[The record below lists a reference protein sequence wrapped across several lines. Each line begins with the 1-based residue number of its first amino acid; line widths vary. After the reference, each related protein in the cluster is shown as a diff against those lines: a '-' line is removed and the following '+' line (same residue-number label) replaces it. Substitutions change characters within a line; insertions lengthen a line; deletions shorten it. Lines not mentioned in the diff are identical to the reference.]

1 MCKRIF
7 ILILIFITLTPIT
20 ITFAYN
26 DDDEYIDYIKIDNLI
41 KGEMAARKIPGMQL
55 GIIKNDEIIYIN
67 DYGEATR
74 ENNKPYIIAS
84 VSKTFTALAIR
95 QLINQGKLNDYDKVI
110 KYLPWFTTLNKTQS
124 DKISIN
130 DLIEHK
136 SGFSTYEGID
146 DYEVNEDFDDLE
158 NYVHNLK
165 DVELKPPNTYEYS
178 DVNYNILGLII
189 EKVSGESYGNYINE
203 HIFKPLDMN
212 NSYVLNKEDAYK
224 IVGQGYEILFD
235 TAIKSNSEFNN
246 SSVPSGFLASTAYD
260 MCKYMVTYLNG
271 EGLIGKEYNKDVV
284 KFNQYWQEKDDI
296 DFIYHSGF
304 VNNFN
309 SDMSIYPYTGFGIIL
324 LSDVD
329 ESYFNNIST
338 ISDEIYSILTT
349 GNVKVSEEGER
360 IRNFQNIVSLISI
373 GFIVVF
379 VLYILLV
386 ILSIILFNSNKKTS
400 KKYLLLMIGNTF
412 IIPLIIYAI
421 TPSILNAIL
430 DKNMYITWR
439 NISYF
444 VCEGTIWKRI
454 IIGWILI
461 GSLRLIIIYNK
472 NKKKVEDNNVKSN
485 KITT

>member
-400 KKYLLLMIGNTF
+400 KKYLLLMLGNTF
-412 IIPLIIYAI
+412 IIPLIIYSI

>member
-412 IIPLIIYAI
+412 IIPLIIYSI

>member
-189 EKVSGESYGNYINE
+189 
-203 HIFKPLDMN
+203 
-212 NSYVLNKEDAYK
+212 
-224 IVGQGYEILFD
+224 
-235 TAIKSNSEFNN
+235 
-246 SSVPSGFLASTAYD
+246 
-260 MCKYMVTYLNG
+260 
-271 EGLIGKEYNKDVV
+271 
-284 KFNQYWQEKDDI
+284 
-296 DFIYHSGF
+296 
-304 VNNFN
+304 VN
-309 SDMSIYPYTGFGIIL
+309 
-324 LSDVD
+324 
-329 ESYFNNIST
+329 
-338 ISDEIYSILTT
+338 
-349 GNVKVSEEGER
+349 
-360 IRNFQNIVSLISI
+360 
-373 GFIVVF
+373 
-379 VLYILLV
+379 
-386 ILSIILFNSNKKTS
+386 
-400 KKYLLLMIGNTF
+400 
-412 IIPLIIYAI
+412 LIIALCLQDFLQVLPM
-421 TPSILNAIL
+421 TCVN
-430 DKNMYITWR
+430 TWLH
-439 NISYF
+439 I
-444 VCEGTIWKRI
+444 
-454 IIGWILI
+454 
-461 GSLRLIIIYNK
+461 
-472 NKKKVEDNNVKSN
+472 
-485 KITT
+485 